1 MPASAPPPFDLEG
14 LACPR
19 GCAGGALVAEE
30 DGGDLRCPVCGRRYP
45 LIGRIPCLVDD
56 PSLWRAMALARL
68 DEYLAANEAR
78 RRALAA
84 EAALPHLLPLTRQRL
99 TRVADALRADHD
111 RLPALFADMKRGA
124 LVAPLS
130 SVAPGPG
137 PDQARRDLPLLK
149 HYENLFRDWAW
160 GDRESQRAL
169 DLVARLLPAPLGR
182 VGVYGAGAGR
192 LAVDVH
198 RTPALGASRTFALD
212 VNPLPLLAADR
223 LIAGETLELDEYPV
237 GPVSAADAVVR
248 QTLRCA
254 APPPAGFAF
263 LFADAL
269 HPPFAAGALDS
280 VLTYWF
286 VDAVPVDL
294 RVTAA
299 AINRVLRPGGTWIN
313 AGPLHFDTA
322 LSRFYT
328 IDEARTIVADS
339 GFALLSDVREDL
351 PYFDSPHSGSRR
363 SERVFG
369 FAARKTG
376 EAPPI
381 EPPPPGA
388 SPAIPG
394 AIPAWV
400 ADPTLPVPPT
410 PELAVQARSSAVT
423 AGVLSLVD
431 GRRSIA
437 DIARQLGQS
446 WGVEPEGLV
455 NQLRALL
462 ARIAGG

>member
-1 MPASAPPPFDLEG
+1 MTGPSPPPYELEG

-19 GCAGGALVAEE
+19 GCAGGALGRED
-30 DGGDLRCPVCGRRYP
+30 DGGTDLCCPTCGRRYP
-45 LIGRIPCLVDD
+45 LVGRIPCLVED
-56 PSLWRAMALARL
+56 PSLWRAMALGRL
-68 DEYLAANEAR
+68 DEYLAVNEAR

-84 EAALPHLLPLTRQRL
+84 EVAPPHLLPLTRDRL
-99 TRVADALRADHD
+99 QRVAAALRADHD

-124 LVAPLS
+124 LIAPLS
-130 SVAPGPG
+130 AIAPGRDQPG
-137 PDQARRDLPLLK
+137 RDLPLLK
-149 HYENLFRDWAW
+149 NYENLFRDWAW
-160 GDRESQRAL
+160 GERENQRAL
-169 DLVARLLPAPLGR
+169 DLVARLAPAPLGR
-182 VGVYGAGAGR
+182 LAVHGAGAGR

-198 RTPALGASRTFALD
+198 RTPALAASRTFALD
-212 VNPLPLLAADR
+212 LNPLPLLVADR
-223 LIAGETLELDEYPV
+223 LLAGETLELDEYPV

-248 QTLRCA
+248 QTLRCP
-254 APPPAGFAF
+254 APPPPGFTL

-269 HPPFAAGALDS
+269 HPPLPAGALDT

-286 VDAVPVDL
+286 IDAVAVDL
-294 RVTAA
+294 RETAA
-299 AINRVLRPGGTWIN
+299 AINRALRPGGIWIN

-328 IDEARTIVADS
+328 IDEARTIVAAS

-363 SERVFG
+363 TERVFG

-376 EAPPI
+376 EAPAL
-381 EPPPPGA
+381 EPPAPGA
-388 SPAIPG
+388 PAGPG

-400 ADPTLPVPPT
+400 ADPGLPVPPT

-423 AGVLSLVD
+423 AGVLSLID

-437 DIARQLGQS
+437 DIARELGKS
-446 WGVEPEGLV
+446 WGIEPEALV

-462 ARIAGG
+462 ARLAAG